1 MTRQE
6 ELFVK
11 IQTHEAQIA
20 ALRAEQE
27 RELKAIA
34 HELMPTISTIN
45 WGVEAEYNDE
55 GGTDNYLRNIV
66 VSLEDGTEIQLGSLY
81 NLENGF
87 EADDELDFEYEEGK
101 NPVDYFYFKGLV
113 KTAPDDLD
121 YLAAVIHAL
130 LSPYEVTGD
139 DSGMDF

>member
-11 IQTHEAQIA
+11 IQAHNAQIT

-34 HELMPTISTIN
+34 HALMPTISTIN
-45 WGVEAEYNDE
+45 WDVETEYNDE

-66 VSLEDGTEIQLGSLY
+66 IGLEDGTEIQLGSLDY
-81 NLENGF
+81 IEDGF
-87 EADDELDFEYEEGK
+87 EADDDFDFEYEEGK
-101 NPVDYFYFKGLV
+101 GPADYFYFKGLV

-139 DSGMDF
+139 DSGMDL